1 MDIKEQQKNIE
12 QLQESYPGNEQV
24 FAFYLNIYLRSGSDD
39 EFIASLGNLTRQ
51 IGVSE
56 ISKNTGLSRTSL
68 YKAFV
73 PGAKPKFATI
83 AKILKAL
90 GTRLV
95 VESASDC
102 FELGFFRNRDADRNV
117 NRDVAE

>member
-1 MDIKEQQKNIE
+1 MEVKEQDTNKE
-12 QLQESYPGNEQV
+12 QPQESYPGNGEV
-24 FAFYLNIYLRSGSDD
+24 FAFYLNINLKSGSDD
-39 EFIASLGNLTRQ
+39 DFIASLRNLTRQ

-56 ISKNTGLSRTSL
+56 ISKKTGLSRTSL
-68 YKAFV
+68 YKVLA

-83 AKILKAL
+83 AKILNAL

-102 FELGFFRNRDADRNV
+102 FEK
-117 NRDVAE
+117 